1 MDIPIDFLIR
11 AGQADTTASL
21 REHAAKRLTFALR
34 RFSQRIRRVT
44 VRLVD
49 ENGPRR
55 GVDARCSMTAEL
67 SDGRHLFV
75 DAISAWPTAAIT
87 EASGR
92 LSEAVRRTLGRR
104 THRGTPAAGG
114 SDDGGYGA

>member
-11 AGQADTTASL
+11 AGQPDTTASL
-21 REHAAKRLTFALR
+21 REHAARRLTFALR

-75 DAISAWPTAAIT
+75 DAVSAWPTAAIT

-92 LSEAVRRTLGRR
+92 LSEVLRRTLGRR
-104 THRGTPAAGG
+104 AHRQTV
-114 SDDGGYGA
+114 GARDRNEEL